1 MLKSFGRFDVVVAGG
16 GTAGIFAAVAAARNG
31 AQTLLIEREG
41 ALGGVGSLGLCHNW
55 LTFHDYRGAQV
66 VRGLAQELIERIM
79 AAGGS
84 IGHVEDWSG
93 ALYSRT
99 LFDPEVFKYVAL
111 EMVQEAGANLLLRT
125 SLVDALVSDEALEGV
140 VIHNKSGLQVVG
152 AGAAVDCTGDA
163 DLAMLAGAPFEI
175 SPAQDLQPVTMM
187 FRVGGVDIAELQR
200 YMVEHPDEFE
210 MSIDAAEIPKQ
221 RYIRNSLTRFPPLRR
236 AVEAGEFPPG
246 VTHHQFFF
254 FSSGADLQRGQ
265 LAINATRAPN
275 VDATDARQLTS
286 AQILLWKQTVA
297 IVAWMK
303 REMPGCARCYVLDT
317 APYIGVR
324 ETRRVVGEYVM
335 TQADVM
341 QAARFPDA
349 IGRAAAPI
357 DFHGG
362 GSDET
367 LSWLKTYDKG
377 NAAYQ
382 IPYRILVPKRPDNL
396 LVAGRCVSAEHL
408 AAGSLRMMPACT
420 VTGQAAGT
428 AAALA
433 AKQQVAPRQLEVAGL
448 QRILAGQGV
457 DLGMPLPLAAV
468 ARANVPGR

>member
-1 MLKSFGRFDVVVAGG
+1 MKSFEQFDVVVVGG

-31 AQTLLIEREG
+31 AKTLLLEREG
-41 ALGGVGSLGLCHNW
+41 GLGGVGSLGLCHNW
-55 LTFHDYRGAQV
+55 LTFHDYRGQQV
-66 VRGLAQELIERIM
+66 VRGLAQELIERLV

-111 EMVQEAGANLLLRT
+111 EMVQEVGVHLLLRT
-125 SLVDALVSDEALEGV
+125 SLIDAVVSDRALQGV
-140 VIHNKSGLQVVG
+140 IFHNKSGVQLAACGV
-152 AGAAVDCTGDA
+152 AVDCTGDA
-163 DLAMLAGAPFEI
+163 DLAAVTGAPFEMA
-175 SPAQDLQPVTMM
+175 PTQDLQPVTLM
-187 FRVGGVDIAELQR
+187 FRVGGVAIEELQR
-200 YMVEHPDEFE
+200 YMVAHPQEFDVAIE
-210 MSIDAAEIPKQ
+210 PAEIPKQ
-221 RYIRNSLTRFPPLRR
+221 RYIRNTLTHFPPLRR

-254 FSSGADLQRGQ
+254 FSSGADLARGH
-265 LAINATRAPN
+265 LAINATRAPG
-275 VDATDARQLTS
+275 VDATDARQLT
-286 AQILLWKQTVA
+286 AAHVVLWKQAVA
-297 IVAWMK
+297 ITRWMK
-303 REMPGCARCYVLDT
+303 REMPGCAGCYLLDT
-317 APYIGVR
+317 APSIGVR
-324 ETRRVVGEYVM
+324 ETRRILGEYTM

-341 QAARFPDA
+341 NAARFPDA

-362 GSDET
+362 ASDEK

-382 IPYRILVPKRPDNL
+382 IPYRILVPRRPDNL

-408 AAGSLRMMPACT
+408 AAGSLRMMPACA

-433 AKQQVAPRQLEVAGL
+433 ATQGVAPRQCEVRRL
-448 QRILAGQGV
+448 QEALAADGV
-457 DLGMPLPLAAV
+457 DLGMPLPMAAALRV
-468 ARANVPGR
+468 DGRAR